1 MTPVS
6 NMTRKSLGAVRF
18 DLSEMSPAA
27 NASPSRRR
35 RSIAVPKV
43 VETNIEEN
51 DDEAER
57 LARREQTGS
66 SSPAS
71 TSITTND
78 RRQSNIGLSAI
89 SNLTATEMS
98 NQIAQ
103 CIKMNAENKIN
114 DKNAFQLKMIDFL
127 VYTLKKQDPKMTNLQ
142 MASASLDASAKIY
155 GFRVDKVHS
164 DLLKILGMVK
174 QDKRDNAN
182 EDDGVEN
189 ADDPGANNK
198 NEGQQKK
205 KKKKNRQHIISTSE
219 ALKGNVETYDPLS
232 LIRCQRD
239 TQTSDMLFQAGLPQH
254 ANQGVALN
262 LYNDVILDKIPT
274 TNSTAAPIKIPTSL
288 IEDFTQFDICPSY
301 ATFKFLGWSPD
312 DEPEE
317 QNNKSQ
323 TEDNDGEFH
332 FDLDAAVPDD
342 DFVDNDAMM
351 DCGDA
356 YEERCDRLAQK
367 NQHVE
372 NIVDFQDL
380 IANNPNPN
388 ATYEYSYVQK
398 SYRIQWAGP
407 SHWKILMNKN
417 LGGSRVVET
426 CKQNAKKKKKEIELV
441 YNEDSKE
448 EGNLKFGQINKH
460 TKILPK
466 TTKVVWSEDKVTFPQ
481 DMHYDLKRYYIFFNK
496 QTEHLKFTDDA
507 DKIEET
513 NNDADGDFDFHDDH
527 DISNFGG
534 ADDRN
539 TDNNF
544 ADNHDDFTQDQH
556 ACTQDTA
563 ITQSQGAFIGD
574 NLVSVPKLTD
584 KIFIPYSQR
593 AKKIDMRQLKKVM
606 WKNLQKKNKESG
618 KENFDITQAV
628 ENESVIKE
636 VEPKDF
642 SIMYKEV
649 PKMLSKTNA
658 ESLSPAIAFVS
669 LLHLAN
675 EKNLKIDRESEL
687 SDLCIKGGKSN
698 VAVRN

>member
-6 NMTRKSLGAVRF
+6 NPSRKSLGAVRF
-18 DLSEMSPAA
+18 DLSEMSPAL

-43 VETNIEEN
+43 VETNLEEN

-57 LARREQTGS
+57 LARREQTGG

-71 TSITTND
+71 TSISSAD

-89 SNLTATEMS
+89 SNLSATEMS

-164 DLLKILGMVK
+164 DLLKVLGMVK
-174 QDKRDNAN
+174 QDKRDNGN
-182 EDDGVEN
+182 EDGGVED
-189 ADDPGANNK
+189 ADEPGANKK

-205 KKKKNRQHIISTSE
+205 KKKKNRQHIISTNE
-219 ALKGNVETYDPLS
+219 ALKGNVDTYDPLS

-262 LYNDVILDKIPT
+262 LYNDVILDKIPASN
-274 TNSTAAPIKIPTSL
+274 TNAAPIKISTPL
-288 IEDFTQFDICPSY
+288 IEDFTKLEICPSY
-301 ATFKFLGWSPD
+301 AAFKFLDWSPD

-356 YEERCDRLAQK
+356 YEERCDRQALK

-388 ATYEYSYVQK
+388 ATYEYSYLQK

-426 CKQNAKKKKKEIELV
+426 CKQNAKKKKKEIELICS
-441 YNEDSKE
+441 EDFKE

-466 TTKVVWSEDKVTFPQ
+466 TTKMVWSEDKVTFPQ
-481 DMHYDLKRYYIFFNK
+481 DMHYDLKRYYVFFNK
-496 QTEHLKFTDDA
+496 QTERLKVSDNA
-507 DKIEET
+507 DNVEET
-513 NNDADGDFDFHDDH
+513 GIDTDGDFGFHDDH
-527 DISNFGG
+527 DISNFQ
-534 ADDRN
+534 DTNERDTEN
-539 TDNNF
+539 HF
-544 ADNHDDFTQDQH
+544 VDNHEDFTQDQH
-556 ACTQDTA
+556 ASTQDTA
-563 ITQSQGAFIGD
+563 ITQSQGAFVGD

-593 AKKIDMRQLKKVM
+593 AKKIDMRQLKKAM
-606 WKNLQKKNKESG
+606 WKNLQKKTKEAG
-618 KENFDITQAV
+618 KENYDITQAV
-628 ENESVIKE
+628 ENESTIKE
-636 VEPKDF
+636 VEPKDY
-642 SIMYKEV
+642 SVMYKEV

-675 EKNLKIDRESEL
+675 EKNLKIDRAPDL
-687 SDLCIKGGKSN
+687 SDLSIKGGKSN
-698 VAVRN
+698 V